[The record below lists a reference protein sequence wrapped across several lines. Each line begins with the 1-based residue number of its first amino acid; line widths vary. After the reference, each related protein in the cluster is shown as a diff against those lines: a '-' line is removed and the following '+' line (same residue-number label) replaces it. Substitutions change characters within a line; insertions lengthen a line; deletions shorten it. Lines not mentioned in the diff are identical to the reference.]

1 MLSSLKQHFNRRLL
15 STDASSPYFTYTSG
29 RWLCNENAQME
40 LRRVVFNV
48 AALQRAAV
56 AAVGANSV
64 TSMTKVGENIN
75 RVFLL
80 TFDNGKEAIARLPT
94 PIAGPPG
101 LVTASEVA
109 TMDFLR
115 RLRVPVPRILAWN
128 STSETSDVGA
138 EYIIMEKAE
147 GREATENDVDRSLVI
162 GLAKALKPLADLQ
175 FKYHGSIY
183 YKKDVPAGEQ
193 SYGDFLLNPPSGVDF
208 SPFVIG
214 PIAQRDWWRDDRAKQ
229 KGGHGPW
236 SSAYKYAFAVAHR
249 EQLWLD
255 TSAKPYVYDH
265 YLCGLPGQ
273 GKIDDHIEI
282 LNSYK
287 DLLPYIMPDE
297 PSMASGRLWH
307 PDLHQGNI
315 FLRDTNTVE
324 VASLIDWQGACVG
337 PAFLQLSVPEII
349 YSNDAPTC
357 MKSSPPLL
365 LDGLNDEDRV
375 DAERRSKAAALH
387 KEFERLAYPELLS
400 LPLRRTCYR
409 LHEMAGYTWQTGA
422 LMFRYSLLSL
432 HDRWDELELEPG
444 SCPISFTPSD
454 RDFLDKAFVSY
465 VKCNQLAVDMDKE
478 FGLGECGHFVYK
490 GDPVKDAEEFRR
502 IKEILEERRKE
513 HMQYAPK
520 HEHGQRVRALLWPYR
535 DTLDDHPRTH
545 LLL

>member
-1 MLSSLKQHFNRRLL
+1 
-15 STDASSPYFTYTSG
+15 
-29 RWLCNENAQME
+29 ME

-147 GREATENDVDRSLVI
+147 GREATEKDVDRSLVI

-229 KGGHGPW
+229 KGGHGPCKCR
-236 SSAYKYAFAVAHR
+236 KY
-249 EQLWLD
+249 L
-255 TSAKPYVYDH
+255 S
-265 YLCGLPGQ
+265 
-273 GKIDDHIEI
+273 KILTER
-282 LNSYK
+282 Y
-287 DLLPYIMPDE
+287 MF
-297 PSMASGRLWH
+297 GR
-307 PDLHQGNI
+307 
-315 FLRDTNTVE
+315 V
-324 VASLIDWQGACVG
+324 
-337 PAFLQLSVPEII
+337 
-349 YSNDAPTC
+349 
-357 MKSSPPLL
+357 
-365 LDGLNDEDRV
+365 
-375 DAERRSKAAALH
+375 
-387 KEFERLAYPELLS
+387 
-400 LPLRRTCYR
+400 
-409 LHEMAGYTWQTGA
+409 
-422 LMFRYSLLSL
+422 
-432 HDRWDELELEPG
+432 
-444 SCPISFTPSD
+444 
-454 RDFLDKAFVSY
+454 
-465 VKCNQLAVDMDKE
+465 
-478 FGLGECGHFVYK
+478 
-490 GDPVKDAEEFRR
+490 
-502 IKEILEERRKE
+502 
-513 HMQYAPK
+513 
-520 HEHGQRVRALLWPYR
+520 
-535 DTLDDHPRTH
+535 
-545 LLL
+545 